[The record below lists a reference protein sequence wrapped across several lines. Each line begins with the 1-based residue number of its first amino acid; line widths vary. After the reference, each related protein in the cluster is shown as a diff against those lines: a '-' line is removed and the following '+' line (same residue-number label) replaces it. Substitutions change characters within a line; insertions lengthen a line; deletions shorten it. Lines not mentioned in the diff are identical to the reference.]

1 MVEVSFKLHFLHPQM
16 SMNAIKHDL
25 VLQTLFAK
33 TWKAATTVNAMKDIK
48 RMLQVKTSARVC
60 KV

>member
-1 MVEVSFKLHFLHPQM
+1 
-16 SMNAIKHDL
+16 MNAMKRGL

-33 TWKAATTVNAMKDIK
+33 TQKAATTVNAIKDIK
-48 RMLQVKTSARVC
+48 RMLKTKISARVC

>member
-1 MVEVSFKLHFLHPQM
+1 ML
-16 SMNAIKHDL
+16 MNAITQEL

-33 TWKAATTVNAMKDIK
+33 TWKAATTVNAIWDIK
-48 RMLQVKTSARVC
+48 RMLKTKISARVC